1 MKSKISL
8 AFKKCKAEKRPA
20 LITYTVAG
28 DNNKINSLKI
38 LNAIA
43 NHADILELGFPHNT
57 PIADGEQIQDTEWFR
72 IACWNKTAESV
83 NQFLQQGQRC
93 FVEGRFKSST
103 YTGNDGTQRQSS
115 EVTAFR
121 VIFLDR
127 SNESSNNETSVNN
140 DQPQSFQ
147 NNKSNNETKNTTN
160 NDSNSE
166 SDDIEE
172 LPW

>member
-1 MKSKISL
+1 MSLNQILLIGNCGSDPEMRYTPNGAMVVNFSL
-8 AFKKCKAEKRPA
+8 A
-20 LITYTVAG
+20 V
-28 DNNKINSLKI
+28 NSYR
-38 LNAIA
+38 N
-43 NHADILELGFPHNT
+43 G
-57 PIADGEQIQDTEWFR
+57 ADGEQIQETEWFR
-72 IACWNKTAESV
+72 IACWNKQAESV
-83 NQFLQQGQRC
+83 NQFLQKGQRC

-127 SNESSNNETSVNN
+127 SSESSSNETSTNI
-140 DQPQSFQ
+140 DQSKSFQ
-147 NNKSNNETKNTTN
+147 NNNETKNTSN
-160 NDSNSE
+160 NDSNTE